1 MSYQDMTQ
9 GRGEI
14 RQLGSTFKGLVL
26 LGLALNAPNATYK
39 IVYTL
44 PLLSISMGKGTGVVT
59 SVPSD
64 APDDYIALR
73 DLQRNENGIRDK
85 FPMITDEMVNFD
97 VVPIISIPGGDED
110 LKIENWGPCAAVTG
124 CEALKVKNQHD
135 KKKLIKIKKAVYI
148 SKQVC

>member
-26 LGLALNAPNATYK
+26 LGLALNAPNATHK
-39 IVYTL
+39 IVCCAAQH
-44 PLLSISMGKGTGVVT
+44 GKGSGVVT

-85 FPMITDEMVNFD
+85 FPMITDEMDNFD
-97 VVPIISIPGGDED
+97 VVPSYLSQEVR
-110 LKIENWGPCAAVTG
+110 GPQ
-124 CEALKVKNQHD
+124 N
-135 KKKLIKIKKAVYI
+135 
-148 SKQVC
+148 